1 MHDNDMC
8 LIVWLKMWNEIPAHI
23 TPSVWHIIGT
33 HGKQKIK
40 CFLIFWPFEHKSTG
54 KWLREHVP
62 TFWETSR
69 GVLSL
74 GYTSVPKL
82 GPVVY
87 KPTKVMI
94 FSHNIWYIWPK
105 KKKKMLSEHHL
116 ISLWNLDF
124 LWVFHKA
131 GAWQVAAYFGNKSP
145 NCIFIADICFK
156 GAFSPPPPAA
166 SFPQNQS
173 QVILVTLCLSLKI
186 FLPQI

>member
-33 HGKQKIK
+33 PGKQKIK

-105 KKKKMLSEHHL
+105 KKKKNAKWTSPDFPLEFRFSLS
-116 ISLWNLDF
+116 
-124 LWVFHKA
+124 
-131 GAWQVAAYFGNKSP
+131 
-145 NCIFIADICFK
+145 
-156 GAFSPPPPAA
+156 FS
-166 SFPQNQS
+166 QS
-173 QVILVTLCLSLKI
+173 RALVLSLKSTPAI
-186 FLPQI
+186 TLPTKKQDCHFWNCRNISFGNTCCFVKIYSVCRKRS